1 MNYNLNYGPTQRN
14 IIDNNKIVTVSDY
27 SKRTNIQI
35 AILTTL
41 VRRNALAYGTFGGL
55 SASLKQRFNVEV
67 LLIVITP
74 R

>member
-1 MNYNLNYGPTQRN
+1 MNYNLNYSPTQRN
-14 IIDNNKIVTVSDY
+14 IVDNNKIVTVSDY

-41 VRRNALAYGTFGGL
+41 ARRNALAYSTFGGL
-55 SASLKQRFNVEV
+55 PTSLKQRFNVEV